1 MDDET
6 LRRFE
11 QRNVQNIQQKLRDGK
26 TLTASDRKALDNFS
40 RKEEGLR
47 PKRTEVELAKEFGV
61 TRKGSITRWKKLN
74 APFDGTDEQMYEWLI
89 HNNIKGALNWRRKF
103 REANPEKA
111 AKKKAASKRLSK
123 ARDAQIKSAEEL
135 RDEYFIELQE
145 AKEAGD
151 DAREKIALDSYL
163 KIDKQIRESEAHNK
177 KLGIDRGEMLARS
190 EVERILRAL
199 FNAGNAC
206 CCKNSKQLAQRLSDK
221 KPADIYKILAPHLT
235 AMSLFQGLKRV
246 AKTPGDMNLPEWV
259 IECANTE
266 EKQYVEYEEWIT

>member
-6 LRRFE
+6 LIRFE
-11 QRNVQNIQQKLRDGK
+11 RQNIRNIHKKLTDGK
-26 TLTASDRKALDNFS
+26 TLTASDRRALDNFS

-47 PKRTEVELAKEFGV
+47 PKMTDAELAKEFGV
-61 TRKGSITRWKKLN
+61 TLRGSIARWKKLK
-74 APFDGTDEQMYEWLI
+74 APFDGTDEQMYEWII
-89 HNNIKGALNWRRKF
+89 HNNIKGANDWRRKF
-103 REANPEKA
+103 REANPDKA
-111 AKKKAASKRLSK
+111 AKKKAAKKSSKK
-123 ARDAQIKSAEEL
+123 EKTEIKSAEEL
-135 RDEYFIELQE
+135 RDEYFTELQE
-145 AKEAGD
+145 AKAAGD

-206 CCKNSKQLAQRLSDK
+206 CCKNAKQLAQRLSDK
-221 KPADIYKILAPHLT
+221 KPTEIYKILAPHLT

-246 AKTPGDMNLPEWV
+246 AKTPGDMNLPEWA

-266 EKQYVEYEEWIT
+266 EKQYVEYEEWIA